1 MDTGISNGRMMMR
14 LMMSQTVTTE
24 MPSRHTHGRFERRSS
39 PRNMD
44 TMLGTMSPRKGR
56 LPTTTVTM
64 PVAMAMR
71 PVPMNTM
78 RR

>member
-24 MPSRHTHGRFERRSS
+24 MPTRHTHGRFERRSS

-44 TMLGTMSPRKGR
+44 TMFGTIRPRNGR

-64 PVAMAMR
+64 PVAMAMS
-71 PVPMNTM
+71 PVPMKTM